1 MNGVN
6 YPLAALLNE
15 SIAAAHDKI
24 LDRLI
29 IKHLT
34 ENGSVTIEEAE
45 FYNRITKQILTESSH
60 LFVPEV
66 SEIEET
72 LMAIN
77 EAEIKVLMD
86 PETGEKYVYN
96 METGELVP
104 AADDMEAP
112 ESEEDDLEDAGDDL
126 ETDEGNLE
134 AAEDVSAGDNFAES
148 TEAAEDDK
156 TKENLEENE
165 SAEDDKTKEK
175 TEELT
180 ENELLINKLLSTV
193 TSL

>member
-1 MNGVN
+1 MNGVS
-6 YPLAALLNE
+6 YPLAVLLNE

-24 LDRLI
+24 LNRMIL
-29 IKHLT
+29 KHLT
-34 ENGSVTIEEAE
+34 ENGSVSIEEAE

-72 LMAIN
+72 LIAIN

-112 ESEEDDLEDAGDDL
+112 EDEDDLEAAEDDLED
-126 ETDEGNLE
+126 
-134 AAEDVSAGDNFAES
+134 AEDVSAGDTFAES
-148 TEAAEDDK
+148 TEATEDDK
-156 TKENLEENE
+156 AKENLEESEASAKEE
-165 SAEDDKTKEK
+165 SKEESK
-175 TEELT
+175 ELT

>member
-1 MNGVN
+1 MNGIS

-15 SIAAAHDKI
+15 SIAVAHDKI
-24 LDRLI
+24 LNRMI

-34 ENGSVTIEEAE
+34 ENGSVAIEEAE
-45 FYNRITKQILTESSH
+45 FFNRITKQILTESSH

-72 LMAIN
+72 LIAIN
-77 EAEIKVLMD
+77 EAEVKVLLD

-104 AADDMEAP
+104 AADDMEVP
-112 ESEEDDLEDAGDDL
+112 DEEDVEAGEDIEANPEDNI
-126 ETDEGNLE
+126 EG
-134 AAEDVSAGDNFAES
+134 AEDVSAGENFAES
-148 TEAAEDDK
+148 TEVTTTEAS
-156 TKENLEENE
+156 KEEP
-165 SAEDDKTKEK
+165 K
-175 TEELT
+175 ELT